1 MEFDCSTLE
10 VIMASDGAWTQKRA
24 TFSDKSARK
33 EFGITQEEI
42 IEGIKAGELQYQQ
55 NAIHGNP
62 YLRLLRAQVEQFVQ
76 EKYGNVYWEQKQ
88 LHNELDKINLELKRC
103 RTHMKKLKQQKKEV
117 LAKMA
122 GDAA

>member
-1 MEFDCSTLE
+1 
-10 VIMASDGAWTQKRA
+10 MASDGAWTQKGA

-42 IEGIKAGELQYQQ
+42 IEGIKAGKLQYRQ

-62 YLRLLRAQVEQFVQ
+62 YLRLLRAEVEQFVQ
-76 EKYGNVYWEQKQ
+76 EKYGDVYWERKQ
-88 LHNELDKINLELKRC
+88 LQNELDKIDLELKRC
-103 RTHMKKLKQQKKEV
+103 RTRMKKLKQQKDEV

-122 GDAA
+122 GAAA